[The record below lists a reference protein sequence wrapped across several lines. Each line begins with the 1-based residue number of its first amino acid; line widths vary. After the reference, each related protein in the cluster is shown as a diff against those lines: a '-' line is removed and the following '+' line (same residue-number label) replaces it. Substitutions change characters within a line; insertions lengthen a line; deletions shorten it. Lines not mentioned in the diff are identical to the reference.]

1 VCASCVT
8 IKSEPNL
15 HAFSCAVRSKLGW
28 FLKETAP
35 EGSFA
40 SISFLDSLSPADGHW
55 TEVVELG
62 PRLSFTSPWSTNAVS
77 MLAASGVPLTRL
89 ERYRRLR
96 FRCSAALDPASWS
109 ALLSSLYDRMTECVL
124 PEPLASFAAAAAAA
138 PEGWYTVPVMQLG
151 ETAVRTENEKS
162 GLGLD
167 DWDVQYYTKL
177 FAETIGRNPTNV
189 ELFDI
194 SQSNSEHSRHW
205 FFKGKMVLDGQEQ
218 EGNLMDVVAAT
229 LTAAPE
235 NSVIAFADNS
245 SVIKGFP
252 ATLLY
257 PQAAGEGAAA
267 AAPQEYS
274 SYKRTRHLLLTA
286 ETHNFPCGVA
296 PYPGA
301 ETGTG
306 GRIRDTQATGSGSL
320 VAAGTA
326 GYCVGNLQ
334 LPGYKLP
341 WEDESFMYPP
351 NMASPLQ
358 IQVDASNGA
367 SDYGNKFGEP
377 VVAGFT
383 RSYGA
388 RLTNGERREWIK
400 PIMFSAGIG
409 FLDAAHAVKGTPEA
423 GMVITKIGGPAYR
436 IGIGGS
442 AASSMV
448 QGENKEHLDFN
459 AVQRGDAEMEQKMNR
474 VIRACVEL
482 GEKNPIIS
490 VHDQGAGGN
499 CNVLKEICEPLG
511 GRIDI
516 RALPVGDPTMSV
528 LELWG
533 SEYQENNALLLHA
546 KDKELFSALCAR
558 ERVPHAFVGLV
569 TDDGQV
575 VVVDS
580 ADGSTPV
587 DMNLDAVLGNI
598 PRKTFKFARVLPPT
612 APLALPEST
621 TVATALNRVMRLT
634 SVGSKRF
641 LTNKVDRSV
650 TGLIAQQQCVG
661 PLHTPLADCAVVA
674 SSYFSTTGVASSIGE
689 APLKGLLSPGAQA
702 RMTVAE
708 AVTNL
713 MGAPITRL
721 RDVKCSANWMW
732 AAKLAGEGAALWDTA
747 TAMRDVMLQLGIAV
761 DGGKDSLSMAAHT
774 PDREVVKAPGQLVVS
789 LYAPCVDIT
798 RVATPD
804 FKAPG
809 ASRIFLL
816 DASVVDASG
825 AGAAARLGGSALA
838 QVYSQLGDDAPD
850 LGNAAYLGNMFAAV
864 NTLVARGMAALAAP
878 FDAGAALGQTVEGA
892 ILPDMGEDG
901 AALHREAG
909 SEAAVLAL
917 HDRSD
922 GGALVAVM
930 EMAFAGNCGLQVQLP
945 APAGASALAACFAEE
960 PGVFVEVPA
969 GDAQRIQAW
978 LQAAGVHVQD
988 IGATTADGSV
998 SVSVAGETVLSGSS
1012 AGAVIPGVE
1021 GQPSSPPTAHWSTAL
1036 ASSDDDALLR
1046 SLSAAQWRDVW
1057 ECTSFQLEL
1066 KQSHPSCVAQEQHAM
1081 VTRGAPPFALTYAP
1095 APTSAAQ
1102 RALLSPS
1109 KPLVAVLREEG
1120 SNGDREMA
1128 ASFHMAGFQCWDV
1141 TMSDLLEGRVTLD
1154 RFRGLAAVGGFSY
1167 ADVLGSAR
1175 GWAGSIKFNTSV
1187 AAQVNHFFNSRQDT
1201 FSLGV
1206 CNGCQLFGVL
1216 GLVPFPGGSELI
1228 PTPEEQPIFTHNAS
1242 GRYESRFV
1250 SVAIAQDTPAMMLAG
1265 MGGSCLGVWVAHGE
1279 GRVSFK
1285 SGALKQHVLASGL
1298 APLLYV
1304 DDAGAPTEAY
1314 PMNPNGSAS
1323 GIAGLC
1329 SPDGRHLAMMPH
1341 PERATLAWQ
1350 WPHMPQEWTQ
1360 GSAQLAASPWLRM
1373 FQNAFEWCAAN
1384 EAASM

>member
-1 VCASCVT
+1 MDASQ
-8 IKSEPNL
+8 
-15 HAFSCAVRSKLGW
+15 GY
-28 FLKETAP
+28 
-35 EGSFA
+35 
-40 SISFLDSLSPADGHW
+40 W
-55 TEVVELG
+55 TEVIELG

-77 MLAASGVPLTRL
+77 MLDASGVPIVRL

-96 FRCSAALDPASWS
+96 FRCTAPLAPAAWS
-109 ALLSSLYDRMTECVL
+109 ALVASLYDRMTECVL
-124 PEPLASFAAAAAAA
+124 AEPLQSFASTAS
-138 PEGWYTVPVMQLG
+138 PEGWYTVPVLEHG
-151 ETAVRTENEKS
+151 AAAVREENTKS

-167 DWDVQYYTKL
+167 DWDVAYYTEL
-177 FAETIGRNPTNV
+177 FAGKIGRNPTNV

-205 FFKGKMVLDGQEQ
+205 FFKGKMVLDGTEQ
-218 EGNLMDVVAAT
+218 EGNLMDIVAST
-229 LTAAPE
+229 LKAAPE
-235 NSVIAFADNS
+235 NSIIAFADNS
-245 SVIKGFP
+245 SVIEGFQAP
-252 ATLLY
+252 LLF
-257 PQAAGEGAAA
+257 PQAAGDSGAAA
-267 AAPQEYS
+267 APHEYGS
-274 SYKRTRHLLLTA
+274 FKRTRHLLLTA

-296 PYPGA
+296 PFPGA

-334 LPGYKLP
+334 LPGYRLP
-341 WEDESFMYPP
+341 WEDESFVYPP

-358 IQVDASNGA
+358 IEVDASNGA

-388 RLTNGERREWIK
+388 RLSNGERREWIK

-409 FLDAAHAVKGTPEA
+409 FLDAAHSVKGAPQP

-448 QGENKEHLDFN
+448 QGENKAHLDFN

-474 VIRACVEL
+474 VIRACVER
-482 GEKNPIIS
+482 GESNPIIS
-490 VHDQGAGGN
+490 IHDQGAGGN

-533 SEYQENNALLLHA
+533 SEYQENNALLLDA

-558 ERVPHAFVGLV
+558 ERVPHAFVGEV
-569 TDDGQV
+569 ADDGQV

-587 DMNLDAVLGNI
+587 DMNLDAVLGNM
-598 PRKTFKFARVLPPT
+598 PRKTFTFDRMQAPTAALVLPKD
-612 APLALPEST
+612 A
-621 TVATALNRVMRLT
+621 TVATALNRVLRLM

-650 TGLIAQQQCVG
+650 SGLIAQQQCVG

-674 SSYFSTTGVASSIGE
+674 SSHFATTGVASSIGE

-702 RMTVAE
+702 RLTVAE

-721 RDVKCSANWMW
+721 RDVKCSGNWMW

-747 TAMRDVMLQLGIAV
+747 VAMRDVMLQLGIAV

-774 PDREVVKAPGQLVVS
+774 PDGEVVKAPGQLVVS
-789 LYAPCVDIT
+789 LYAPCIDIT

-809 ASRIFLL
+809 ASRVLLL

-838 QVYSQLGDDAPD
+838 QVYSQLGDESPD

-864 NTLVARGMAALAAP
+864 NTLVAQGMAALESP
-878 FDAGAALGQTVEGA
+878 FDAAAACALTVHGVQAADVGESGAALQRT
-892 ILPDMGEDG
+892 
-901 AALHREAG
+901 AA
-909 SEAAVLAL
+909 SQAAVLAL

-922 GGALVAVM
+922 GGTIVALL
-930 EMAFAGNCGLQVQLP
+930 EMAFAGNCGVCVDLP
-945 APAGASALAACFAEE
+945 APAGASPLAACFAEE
-960 PGVFVEVPA
+960 PGVLLEVPTGA
-969 GDAQRIQAW
+969 AQRIAAW
-978 LQAAGVHVQD
+978 LHAAGVFVQD
-988 IGATTADGSV
+988 IGATCADAA
-998 SVSVAGETVLSGSS
+998 VSVAVAGQAVLQGSA
-1012 AGAVIPGVE
+1012 AGAAIPGADTA
-1021 GQPSSPPTAHWSTAL
+1021 PTSTVAAHWSTAL
-1036 ASSDDDALLR
+1036 VSSEDDALLR
-1046 SLSAAQWRDVW
+1046 TLSAAQWRDVW

-1066 KQSHPSCVAQEQHAM
+1066 QQSNPACVAQEQQALA
-1081 VTRGAPPFALTYAP
+1081 TRTSPPFHLTYTP
-1095 APTSAAQ
+1095 APISAAQ
-1102 RALLSPS
+1102 RALRVPTA
-1109 KPLVAVLREEG
+1109 PLVAILREEG

-1128 ASFHMAGFQCWDV
+1128 ASFHMAGFKCWDV
-1141 TMSDLLEGRVTLD
+1141 TMSDLLQGRVTLD
-1154 RFRGLAAVGGFSY
+1154 RFTGLAAVGGFSY

-1175 GWAGSIKFNTSV
+1175 GWAGSIKFNASV
-1187 AAQVNHFFNSRQDT
+1187 AAQFNHFFNERQDT

-1228 PTPEEQPIFTHNAS
+1228 PTADAQPVFTHNAS

-1250 SVAIAQDTPAMMLAG
+1250 SVKIAENTPSIMLSG

-1285 SGALKQHVLASGL
+1285 TAALQQHVLAGGL
-1298 APLLYV
+1298 APLQYV
-1304 DDAGAPTEAY
+1304 DDAGQPTEAY
-1314 PMNPNGSAS
+1314 PMNPNGSPA

-1329 SPDGRHLAMMPH
+1329 SADGRHLAMMPH
-1341 PERATLAWQ
+1341 PERATLTWQ
-1350 WPHMPQEWTQ
+1350 WPHMPQEWQQ
-1360 GSAQLAASPWLRM
+1360 GPGQITASPWLRM
-1373 FQNAFEWCAAN
+1373 FQNAFDWCSTAQVAA
-1384 EAASM
+1384 E

>member
-1 VCASCVT
+1 M
-8 IKSEPNL
+8 SES
-15 HAFSCAVRSKLGW
+15 ATADAYG
-28 FLKETAP
+28 ET
-35 EGSFA
+35 SF
-40 SISFLDSLSPADGHW
+40 IDDVQDGRGIW
-55 TEVVELG
+55 TEVIELG

-77 MLAASGVPLTRL
+77 MLEASGVPVTRL

-96 FRCSAALDPASWS
+96 FRCSHSLDPTAWSVLLS
-109 ALLSSLYDRMTECVL
+109 ALHDRMTECVL
-124 PEPLASFAAAAAAA
+124 AA
-138 PEGWYTVPVMQLG
+138 PLTSFQSIAKPEAWYTVPVLEQG
-151 ETAVRTENEKS
+151 EGAVREENAKA

-167 DWDVQYYTKL
+167 DWDVAYYTQL
-177 FAETIGRNPTNV
+177 FASKLQRNPTNV

-205 FFKGKMVLDGQEQ
+205 FFKGKMVLDGVEQQE
-218 EGNLMDVVAAT
+218 NLMDVVAAT
-229 LTAAPE
+229 LNGAPE

-252 ATLLY
+252 APVLF
-257 PQAAGEGAAA
+257 PQAAGEAASA
-267 AAPQEYS
+267 AAPQQYGS
-274 SYKRTRHLLLTA
+274 HQRTRHLLLTA

-334 LPGYKLP
+334 IPGYKLP
-341 WEDESFMYPP
+341 WEDEAFSYPP

-358 IQVDASNGA
+358 IEIDASNGA

-388 RLTNGERREWIK
+388 RLSSGERREWIK

-409 FLDAAHAVKGTPEA
+409 FLDAAHSVKGTPA
-423 GMVITKIGGPAYR
+423 PGMVITKIGGPAYR

-474 VIRACVEL
+474 VIRACVER
-482 GEKNPIIS
+482 GESNPIIS
-490 VHDQGAGGN
+490 IHDQGAGGN

-546 KDKELFSALCAR
+546 ADKELFSALCAR
-558 ERVPHAFVGLV
+558 ERVPHAFVGEV

-575 VVVDS
+575 TVVDTL
-580 ADGSTPV
+580 DGSTPV
-587 DMNLDAVLGNI
+587 DMNVEAVLGNM
-598 PRKTFKFARVLPPT
+598 PRKTFTFDRVAPPS

-621 TVATALNRVMRLT
+621 TVASALNRVLRLM
-634 SVGSKRF
+634 SIGSKRF

-674 SSYFSTTGVASSIGE
+674 TSPFSHTGVASSIGE
-689 APLKGLLSPGAQA
+689 APLKGLLSSTAQA

-721 RDVKCSANWMW
+721 RDVKCSGNWMW

-747 TAMRDVMLQLGIAV
+747 VAMRDVMLELGVAV

-774 PDREVVKAPGQLVVS
+774 PDGEVVKAPGQLVVS

-809 ASRIFLL
+809 ASRILLL

-838 QVYSQLGDDAPD
+838 QVYSQLGDESPD
-850 LGNAAYLGNMFAAV
+850 LGSAAYLGNMFAAV
-864 NTLVARGMAALAAP
+864 NSLVSGGLAALCSP
-878 FDAGAALGQTVEGA
+878 FDCAAATSRTVEGVA
-892 ILPDMGEDG
+892 LREVGEAG
-901 AALHREAG
+901 ATLQRPAG

-922 GGALVAVM
+922 GGALVTIL
-930 EMAFAGNCGLQVQLP
+930 EMAFAGNCGVQVDLP

-960 PGVFVEVPA
+960 PGVVLEVPA
-969 GDAQRIQAW
+969 AHAEDIKQW
-978 LQAAGVHVQD
+978 LIDAGVFVQD
-988 IGATTADGSV
+988 VGSTTSDCSV
-998 SVSVAGETVLSGSS
+998 SVSVGGTQVLSGQA
-1012 AGAVIPGVE
+1012 AGASIPGADVASGE
-1021 GQPSSPPTAHWSTAL
+1021 GSPAAHWSTAL
-1036 ASSDDDALLR
+1036 VASDDDSLLR
-1046 SLSAAQWRDVW
+1046 CLSMSQWRDIW
-1057 ECTSFQLEL
+1057 ECTSFELERL
-1066 KQSHPSCVAQEQHAM
+1066 QSNPACVAQEQHSLAGRS
-1081 VTRGAPPFALTYAP
+1081 TPAYQLTFTP
-1095 APTSAAQ
+1095 APVSAAE
-1102 RALLSPS
+1102 RALQLPT
-1109 KPLVAVLREEG
+1109 KPRVAVLREEG

-1128 ASFHMAGFQCWDV
+1128 ASFHMAGFECWDV
-1141 TMSDLLEGRVTLD
+1141 NMSDLLQGRITLD
-1154 RFRGLAAVGGFSY
+1154 GFTGLAAVGGFSY

-1175 GWAGSIKFNTSV
+1175 GWAGSIKFNQSV
-1187 AAQVNHFFNSRQDT
+1187 AAQFEHFFNVRKDT

-1216 GLVPFPGGSELI
+1216 GLVPFPGGSSLI
-1228 PTPEEQPIFTHNAS
+1228 ATPAEQPVFTHNVS

-1250 SVAIAQDTPAMMLAG
+1250 SVRIADNTPSVMLAG

-1279 GRVSFK
+1279 GRASFA
-1285 SGALKQHVLASGL
+1285 SDALKDHVLSTGL

-1304 DDAGAPTEAY
+1304 DDQGAPTEAY
-1314 PMNPNGSAS
+1314 PANPNGSPG
-1323 GIAGLC
+1323 GIAALC

-1341 PERATLAWQ
+1341 PERATLTWQ
-1350 WPHMPQEWTQ
+1350 WPYMPQHWREGEQ
-1360 GSAQLAASPWLRM
+1360 QLAASPWLRM
-1373 FQNAFEWCAAN
+1373 FQNAFDWVVESSAT
-1384 EAASM
+1384 E